1 MKRLFCVLIAVL
13 FLAGCAGNNSKQVFT
28 KNEQGN
34 LVSNT
39 GTEYANVAMEGVL
52 YYLGETEFVGQ
63 VKGEKRTSQIMGLPY
78 QTGMFAIKGAD
89 NDNILI
95 RRIPDNEWSAI
106 YRKTSLPAFDF
117 SVDNCIRL
125 ELVKGTGDIQKDAV
139 HTTCGEGIT
148 DKAEITKFLSEIQM
162 QQSAREAGL
171 YDSVK
176 KPDGMLENCYVYGI
190 IYGFFA
196 EEPNLAIRMKITSFN
211 DLAYSVAIDDKEYV
225 LPAEWLQKLENK

>member
-1 MKRLFCVLIAVL
+1 M
-13 FLAGCAGNNSKQVFT
+13 
-28 KNEQGN
+28 
-34 LVSNT
+34 
-39 GTEYANVAMEGVL
+39 
-52 YYLGETEFVGQ
+52 
-63 VKGEKRTSQIMGLPY
+63 
-78 QTGMFAIKGAD
+78 
-89 NDNILI
+89 
-95 RRIPDNEWSAI
+95 SA
-106 YRKTSLPAFDF
+106 FEF

-125 ELVKGTGDIQKDAV
+125 EFVKGTGDIQKDAV

-148 DKAEITKFLSEIQM
+148 DKAEITKFLSEIRM

-196 EEPNLAIRMKITSFN
+196 EEPNLASRMEITSFN
-211 DLAYSVAIDDKEYV
+211 DLAYSVAIDDKENV